1 VYNDTP
7 GAVEAGEMFP
17 IDGVMH
23 VVVQQEASD
32 IVTVRS
38 NIINAIIQMLKTIV
52 ISILNNLVTLK

>member
-23 VVVQQEASD
+23 AVVQKEASY
-32 IVTVRS
+32 IVKVR
-38 NIINAIIQMLKTIV
+38 NNVTNAIIQIPKQIV
-52 ISILNNLVTLK
+52 IDILNNSSYI